1 MSSFVFCVFF
11 DHFILN
17 EMLPSILSSLSSLET
32 ERPLPIE
39 LIKLSLQK
47 VAANRT
53 FDDILL
59 LKSYLSKTE
68 FIKENFSGR
77 VNPHQINE
85 LCRGLFLESH
95 QAGDIIFNQGDHG

>member
-1 MSSFVFCVFF
+1 
-11 DHFILN
+11 
-17 EMLPSILSSLSSLET
+17 MLPSIISSLSSIDT
-32 ERPLPIE
+32 ERPLPVE
-39 LIKLSLQK
+39 LIKLALSK

-77 VNPHQINE
+77 VSPHQMNE

-95 QAGDIIFNQGDHG
+95 QAGDIIFNQGDYGSSK